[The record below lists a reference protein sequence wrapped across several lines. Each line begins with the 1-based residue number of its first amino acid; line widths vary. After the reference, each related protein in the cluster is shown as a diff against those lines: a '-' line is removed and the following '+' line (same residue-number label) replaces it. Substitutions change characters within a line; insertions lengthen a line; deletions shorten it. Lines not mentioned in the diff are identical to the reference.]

1 MKTHQR
7 FSLQKFL
14 TFSSRGED
22 PTNEL
27 ADGQRER
34 ERERERERVNMAGF
48 FAVLITILSSTSIN
62 IGKALQKKGTKS
74 LPKLTFKKDI
84 LKTYFENDTWKLG
97 LGLDVIGGIFMLLAL
112 AIAPVS
118 VVQPVAAGGVAI
130 LAGFSHVFLDEK
142 LKEKEWI
149 GVWCAV
155 LGTIGIGWTTGG
167 NIVVKKDGGGEA
179 IIVSTW
185 RYVLGVFVVLGSTY
199 VCMPSSD
206 KSSGGGGMAPTGSG
220 KVGSAIGASND
231 ASTSSKGRQ
240 SVDVTPGTTP
250 QKGSGH
256 GNKNDHFLKSPP
268 TKESMNASMMMT
280 PPTKKDKSDK
290 KDRGENTSTSSS
302 EFKQQRFKDILA
314 GARAG
319 ALFSLSASSVKLGF
333 QLSRR
338 LAFIWALIGLASS
351 VSLTALGLFSQTKG
365 LKEGNA
371 VVVVCSGNVAQ
382 MVTAIPFGVLCL
394 GESLPGVG
402 FLFGSNH
409 TGGFFRNIFKFLLW
423 AFSWWLILF
432 GVVIVSGLSTHDV
445 IATIAATGDIR
456 KSVVLPT
463 TMGEAK
469 AILLSKKEKNK
480 APSRKE

>member
-1 MKTHQR
+1 
-7 FSLQKFL
+7 
-14 TFSSRGED
+14 
-22 PTNEL
+22 
-27 ADGQRER
+27 
-34 ERERERERVNMAGF
+34 MAGF
-48 FAVLITILSSTSIN
+48 FAVLVTILSSTSIN

-97 LGLDVIGGIFMLLAL
+97 LVLDVLGGVLMILAL

-142 LKEKEWI
+142 LKEKEWV

-155 LGTIGIGWTTGG
+155 VGTVGIGWTTGVNTAATAVSEKNG
-167 NIVVKKDGGGEA
+167 NVEIN
-179 IIVSTW
+179 VSTW

-199 VCMPSSD
+199 LCMPSTA
-206 KSSGGGGMAPTGSG
+206 SGTGSG
-220 KVGSAIGASND
+220 GMLAPAGTGKVGGSNAASSSSS
-231 ASTSSKGRQ
+231 STMP
-240 SVDVTPGTTP
+240 DVTPGTTP

-268 TKESMNASMMMT
+268 TKESMNASMMTT
-280 PPTKKDKSDK
+280 PPKKDKNDKKDKS
-290 KDRGENTSTSSS
+290 ENASSVS
-302 EFKQQRFKDILA
+302 AEFKQQRFRDMLA

-338 LAFIWALIGLASS
+338 LAFIWALIGLAAS

-382 MVTAIPFGVLCL
+382 MVTAIPFGILCL
-394 GESLPGVG
+394 GESLPGIG
-402 FLFGSNH
+402 FLFGAR
-409 TGGFFRNIFKFLLW
+409 GLGVGFFHNVFTFLIW

-445 IATIAATGDIR
+445 VATIAATGDIR

-469 AILLSKKEKNK
+469 AMLLSKKEKNK
-480 APSRKE
+480 DASRKE

>member
-1 MKTHQR
+1 MT
-7 FSLQKFL
+7 L
-14 TFSSRGED
+14 
-22 PTNEL
+22 
-27 ADGQRER
+27 
-34 ERERERERVNMAGF
+34 
-48 FAVLITILSSTSIN
+48 FASTSIN

-74 LPKLTFKKDI
+74 LPKLTFKKDV
-84 LKTYFENDTWKLG
+84 LKTYFSNETWKLG
-97 LGLDVIGGIFMLLAL
+97 LGLDIIGGLMMIVAL

-118 VVQPVAAGGVAI
+118 VVQPVSAGGVAI

-142 LKEKEWI
+142 LREKEWI

-167 NIVVKKDGGGEA
+167 NVAIKKDGKVEES
-179 IIVSTW
+179 IVSTW

-199 VCMPSSD
+199 LCAPSSAAG
-206 KSSGGGGMAPTGSG
+206 SNVGSGGVLAPAGSG
-220 KVGSAIGASND
+220 KAGGSNAASN
-231 ASTSSKGRQ
+231 ATPSSTTAMTTTKS
-240 SVDVTPGTTP
+240 DVTPGTTP

-280 PPTKKDKSDK
+280 TPPKKDKSDK
-290 KDRGENTSTSSS
+290 KDKSENANSV
-302 EFKQQRFKDILA
+302 EFKQQRIRDILA

-338 LAFIWALIGLASS
+338 LAFIWALIGLAAS

-394 GESLPGVG
+394 GESLPGIG
-402 FLFGSNH
+402 FLFGSN
-409 TGGFFRNIFKFLLW
+409 GGSEFGFFHNAFKFLVW

-445 IATIAATGDIR
+445 VATIAATGDVR

-469 AILLSKKEKNK
+469 LMLLSKKEKNK
-480 APSRKE
+480 EASRKE

>member
-1 MKTHQR
+1 MVT
-7 FSLQKFL
+7 L
-14 TFSSRGED
+14 
-22 PTNEL
+22 
-27 ADGQRER
+27 
-34 ERERERERVNMAGF
+34 
-48 FAVLITILSSTSIN
+48 FASTSIN

-74 LPKLTFKKDI
+74 LPKLTFKKDV
-84 LKTYFENDTWKLG
+84 LKTYFSNETWKLG
-97 LGLDVIGGIFMLLAL
+97 LGLDVIGGLMMIVAL

-118 VVQPVAAGGVAI
+118 VVQPVSAGGVAI

-142 LKEKEWI
+142 LREKEWI

-167 NIVVKKDGGGEA
+167 NVAIKKDGKGEES
-179 IIVSTW
+179 IVSTW

-199 VCMPSSD
+199 LCAPSSAAG
-206 KSSGGGGMAPTGSG
+206 SNVGSGGVLAPAGSG
-220 KVGSAIGASND
+220 KAGGSNAASN
-231 ASTSSKGRQ
+231 ATPSTTTAMTTTKS
-240 SVDVTPGTTP
+240 DVTPGTTP

-280 PPTKKDKSDK
+280 TPPKKDKSDK
-290 KDRGENTSTSSS
+290 KDKSENANSV
-302 EFKQQRFKDILA
+302 EFKQQRIRDILA

-338 LAFIWALIGLASS
+338 LAFIWALIGLAAS

-394 GESLPGVG
+394 GESLPGIG
-402 FLFGSNH
+402 FLFGSN
-409 TGGFFRNIFKFLLW
+409 GGSEFGFFHNAFKFLVW

-445 IATIAATGDIR
+445 VATIAATGDVR

-469 AILLSKKEKNK
+469 LMLLSKKEKNK
-480 APSRKE
+480 EASRKE

>member
-1 MKTHQR
+1 MMI
-7 FSLQKFL
+7 
-14 TFSSRGED
+14 
-22 PTNEL
+22 
-27 ADGQRER
+27 
-34 ERERERERVNMAGF
+34 V
-48 FAVLITILSSTSIN
+48 
-62 IGKALQKKGTKS
+62 
-74 LPKLTFKKDI
+74 
-84 LKTYFENDTWKLG
+84 
-97 LGLDVIGGIFMLLAL
+97 AL

-118 VVQPVAAGGVAI
+118 VVQPVSAGGVAI

-142 LKEKEWI
+142 LREKEWI

-167 NIVVKKDGGGEA
+167 NVVMKKDGKGEE

-199 VCMPSSD
+199 LCAPSSAAG
-206 KSSGGGGMAPTGSG
+206 SNVGSGGVLAPAGSG
-220 KVGSAIGASND
+220 KAGGSNAASK
-231 ASTSSKGRQ
+231 ATPSTTTTMTTTKS
-240 SVDVTPGTTP
+240 DVTPGTTP

-280 PPTKKDKSDK
+280 TPPKKDKSDK
-290 KDRGENTSTSSS
+290 KDKSENANSV
-302 EFKQQRFKDILA
+302 EFKQQRIRDILA

-338 LAFIWALIGLASS
+338 LAFIWALIGLAAS

-394 GESLPGVG
+394 GESLPGIG
-402 FLFGSNH
+402 FLFGSN
-409 TGGFFRNIFKFLLW
+409 GGSEFGFFHNAFKFLVW

-445 IATIAATGDIR
+445 VATIAATGDVR

-469 AILLSKKEKNK
+469 LMLLSKKEKNK
-480 APSRKE
+480 EASRKE

>member
-1 MKTHQR
+1 MT
-7 FSLQKFL
+7 L
-14 TFSSRGED
+14 
-22 PTNEL
+22 
-27 ADGQRER
+27 
-34 ERERERERVNMAGF
+34 
-48 FAVLITILSSTSIN
+48 FASTSIN

-74 LPKLTFKKDI
+74 LPKLTFKKDV
-84 LKTYFENDTWKLG
+84 LKTYFSNETWKLG
-97 LGLDVIGGIFMLLAL
+97 LGLDVIGGLMMIVAL

-118 VVQPVAAGGVAI
+118 VVQPVSAGGVAI

-142 LKEKEWI
+142 LREKEWI

-167 NIVVKKDGGGEA
+167 NVAIKKDGKVEES
-179 IIVSTW
+179 IVSTW

-199 VCMPSSD
+199 LCAPSSAAG
-206 KSSGGGGMAPTGSG
+206 SNVGSGGVLAPAGSG
-220 KVGSAIGASND
+220 KAGGSNAASN
-231 ASTSSKGRQ
+231 ATPSSTTAMTTTKS
-240 SVDVTPGTTP
+240 DVTPGTTP

-280 PPTKKDKSDK
+280 TPPKKDKSDK
-290 KDRGENTSTSSS
+290 KDKSENANSV
-302 EFKQQRFKDILA
+302 EFKQQRIRDILA

-338 LAFIWALIGLASS
+338 LAFIWALIGLAAS

-394 GESLPGVG
+394 GESLPGIG
-402 FLFGSNH
+402 FLFGSN
-409 TGGFFRNIFKFLLW
+409 GGSEFGFFHNAFKFLVW

-445 IATIAATGDIR
+445 VATIAATGDVR

-469 AILLSKKEKNK
+469 LMLLSKKEKNK
-480 APSRKE
+480 EASRKE

>member
-1 MKTHQR
+1 LVT
-7 FSLQKFL
+7 L
-14 TFSSRGED
+14 
-22 PTNEL
+22 
-27 ADGQRER
+27 
-34 ERERERERVNMAGF
+34 
-48 FAVLITILSSTSIN
+48 FASTSIN

-74 LPKLTFKKDI
+74 LPKLTFKKDV
-84 LKTYFENDTWKLG
+84 LKTYFSNETWKLG
-97 LGLDVIGGIFMLLAL
+97 LGLDVIGGLMMIVAL

-118 VVQPVAAGGVAI
+118 VVQPVSAGGVAI

-142 LKEKEWI
+142 LREKEWI

-167 NIVVKKDGGGEA
+167 NVAIKKDGKGEES
-179 IIVSTW
+179 IVSTW

-199 VCMPSSD
+199 LCAPSSAAG
-206 KSSGGGGMAPTGSG
+206 SNVGSGGVLAPAGSG
-220 KVGSAIGASND
+220 KAGGSNAASN
-231 ASTSSKGRQ
+231 ATPSSTTAMTTTKS
-240 SVDVTPGTTP
+240 DVTPGTTP

-280 PPTKKDKSDK
+280 TPPKKDKSDK
-290 KDRGENTSTSSS
+290 KDKSENANSV
-302 EFKQQRFKDILA
+302 EFKQQRIRDILA

-338 LAFIWALIGLASS
+338 LAFIWALIGLAAS

-394 GESLPGVG
+394 GESLPGIG
-402 FLFGSNH
+402 FLFGSN
-409 TGGFFRNIFKFLLW
+409 GGSEFGFFHNAFKFLVW

-445 IATIAATGDIR
+445 VATIAATGDVR

-469 AILLSKKEKNK
+469 LMLLSKKEKNK
-480 APSRKE
+480 EASRKE

>member
-1 MKTHQR
+1 MVT
-7 FSLQKFL
+7 L
-14 TFSSRGED
+14 
-22 PTNEL
+22 
-27 ADGQRER
+27 
-34 ERERERERVNMAGF
+34 
-48 FAVLITILSSTSIN
+48 FASTSIN

-74 LPKLTFKKDI
+74 LPKLTFKKDV
-84 LKTYFENDTWKLG
+84 LKTYFSNETWKLG
-97 LGLDVIGGIFMLLAL
+97 LGLDVIGGLMMIVAL

-118 VVQPVAAGGVAI
+118 VVQPVSAGGVAI

-142 LKEKEWI
+142 LREKEWI

-167 NIVVKKDGGGEA
+167 NVAIKKDGKGEES
-179 IIVSTW
+179 IVSTW

-199 VCMPSSD
+199 LCAPSSAAG
-206 KSSGGGGMAPTGSG
+206 SNVGSGGVLAPAGSG
-220 KVGSAIGASND
+220 KAGGSNAASN
-231 ASTSSKGRQ
+231 ATPSSTTAMTTTKS
-240 SVDVTPGTTP
+240 DVTPGTTP

-280 PPTKKDKSDK
+280 TPPKKDKSDK
-290 KDRGENTSTSSS
+290 KDKSENANSV
-302 EFKQQRFKDILA
+302 EFKQQRIKDILA

-338 LAFIWALIGLASS
+338 LAFIWALIGLAAS

-394 GESLPGVG
+394 GESLPGIG
-402 FLFGSNH
+402 FLFGSN
-409 TGGFFRNIFKFLLW
+409 GGSEFGFFHNAFKFLVW

-445 IATIAATGDIR
+445 VATIAATGDVR

-469 AILLSKKEKNK
+469 LMLLSKKEKNK
-480 APSRKE
+480 EASRKE

>member
-1 MKTHQR
+1 MVT
-7 FSLQKFL
+7 L
-14 TFSSRGED
+14 
-22 PTNEL
+22 
-27 ADGQRER
+27 
-34 ERERERERVNMAGF
+34 
-48 FAVLITILSSTSIN
+48 FASTSIN

-74 LPKLTFKKDI
+74 LPKLTFKKDV
-84 LKTYFENDTWKLG
+84 LKTYFSNETWKLG
-97 LGLDVIGGIFMLLAL
+97 LGLDVIGGLMMIVAL

-118 VVQPVAAGGVAI
+118 VVQPVSAGGVAI

-142 LKEKEWI
+142 LREKEWI

-167 NIVVKKDGGGEA
+167 NVAMKKHGKGEES
-179 IIVSTW
+179 IVSTW

-199 VCMPSSD
+199 LCAPSSAAG
-206 KSSGGGGMAPTGSG
+206 SNVGSGGVLAPAGSG
-220 KVGSAIGASND
+220 KAGGSNAASN
-231 ASTSSKGRQ
+231 ATPSTTTAMTTTKS
-240 SVDVTPGTTP
+240 DVTPGTTP

-280 PPTKKDKSDK
+280 TPPKKDKSDK
-290 KDRGENTSTSSS
+290 KDKSENANSV
-302 EFKQQRFKDILA
+302 EFKQQRIRDILA

-338 LAFIWALIGLASS
+338 LAFIWALIGLAAS

-394 GESLPGVG
+394 GESLPGIG
-402 FLFGSNH
+402 FLFGSN
-409 TGGFFRNIFKFLLW
+409 GGSEFGFFHNAFKFLVW

-445 IATIAATGDIR
+445 VATIAATGDVR

-469 AILLSKKEKNK
+469 LMLLSKKEKNK
-480 APSRKE
+480 EASRKE

>member
-1 MKTHQR
+1 
-7 FSLQKFL
+7 
-14 TFSSRGED
+14 
-22 PTNEL
+22 
-27 ADGQRER
+27 
-34 ERERERERVNMAGF
+34 MAGF

-97 LGLDVIGGIFMLLAL
+97 LVLDVLGGVLMILAL

-142 LKEKEWI
+142 LKEKEWV

-155 LGTIGIGWTTGG
+155 VGTVGIGWTTGVNTAAAAISEQNG
-167 NIVVKKDGGGEA
+167 KGE
-179 IIVSTW
+179 INVSTW

-199 VCMPSSD
+199 LCMPSTA
-206 KSSGGGGMAPTGSG
+206 SGTGSG
-220 KVGSAIGASND
+220 GMLVTAGTGKVGGSNAASSSSSSTMPD
-231 ASTSSKGRQ
+231 A
-240 SVDVTPGTTP
+240 TPGTTP

-268 TKESMNASMMMT
+268 TKESMNASMMTT
-280 PPTKKDKSDK
+280 PPKKDKNDKKDKS
-290 KDRGENTSTSSS
+290 ENASSVS
-302 EFKQQRFKDILA
+302 AEFKQQRFRDMLA

-338 LAFIWALIGLASS
+338 LAFIWALIGLAAS

-382 MVTAIPFGVLCL
+382 MVTAIPFGILCL
-394 GESLPGVG
+394 GESLPGIG
-402 FLFGSNH
+402 FLFGAR
-409 TGGFFRNIFKFLLW
+409 GLGVGFFHNVFTFLVW

-445 IATIAATGDIR
+445 VATIAATGDVR

-469 AILLSKKEKNK
+469 AMLLSKKEKNK
-480 APSRKE
+480 DASRKE

>member
-1 MKTHQR
+1 MVTI
-7 FSLQKFL
+7 
-14 TFSSRGED
+14 
-22 PTNEL
+22 
-27 ADGQRER
+27 
-34 ERERERERVNMAGF
+34 
-48 FAVLITILSSTSIN
+48 FASTSIN

-74 LPKLTFKKDI
+74 LPKLTFKKDV
-84 LKTYFENDTWKLG
+84 LKTYFSNETWKLG
-97 LGLDVIGGIFMLLAL
+97 LGLDVIGGLMMIVAL

-118 VVQPVAAGGVAI
+118 VVQPVSAGGVAI

-142 LKEKEWI
+142 LREKEWI

-167 NIVVKKDGGGEA
+167 NVAIKKDGKGEES
-179 IIVSTW
+179 IVSTW

-199 VCMPSSD
+199 LCAPSSAAG
-206 KSSGGGGMAPTGSG
+206 SNVGSGGVLAPAGSG
-220 KVGSAIGASND
+220 KAGGSNAASN
-231 ASTSSKGRQ
+231 ATPSSTTAMTTTKS
-240 SVDVTPGTTP
+240 DVTPGTTP

-280 PPTKKDKSDK
+280 TPPKKDKSDK
-290 KDRGENTSTSSS
+290 KDKSENANSV
-302 EFKQQRFKDILA
+302 EFKQQRIRDILA

-338 LAFIWALIGLASS
+338 LAFIWALIGLAAS

-394 GESLPGVG
+394 GESLPGIG
-402 FLFGSNH
+402 FLFGSN
-409 TGGFFRNIFKFLLW
+409 GGSEFGFFHNAFKFLVW

-445 IATIAATGDIR
+445 VATIAATGDVR

-469 AILLSKKEKNK
+469 LMLLSKKEKNK
-480 APSRKE
+480 EASRKE

>member
-1 MKTHQR
+1 MMI
-7 FSLQKFL
+7 
-14 TFSSRGED
+14 
-22 PTNEL
+22 
-27 ADGQRER
+27 
-34 ERERERERVNMAGF
+34 V
-48 FAVLITILSSTSIN
+48 
-62 IGKALQKKGTKS
+62 
-74 LPKLTFKKDI
+74 
-84 LKTYFENDTWKLG
+84 
-97 LGLDVIGGIFMLLAL
+97 AL

-118 VVQPVAAGGVAI
+118 VVQPVSAGGVAI

-142 LKEKEWI
+142 LREKEWI

-167 NIVVKKDGGGEA
+167 NVAMKKDGKGEES
-179 IIVSTW
+179 IVSTW

-199 VCMPSSD
+199 LCAPSSAAG
-206 KSSGGGGMAPTGSG
+206 SNVGSGGVLAPAGSG
-220 KVGSAIGASND
+220 KAGGSNAASK
-231 ASTSSKGRQ
+231 ATPSTTTTMTTTKS
-240 SVDVTPGTTP
+240 DVTPGTTP

-280 PPTKKDKSDK
+280 TPPKKDKSDK
-290 KDRGENTSTSSS
+290 KDKSENANSV
-302 EFKQQRFKDILA
+302 EFKQQRIRDILA

-338 LAFIWALIGLASS
+338 LAFIWALIGLAAS

-394 GESLPGVG
+394 GESLPGIG
-402 FLFGSNH
+402 FLFGSN
-409 TGGFFRNIFKFLLW
+409 GGSEFGFFHNAFKFLVW

-445 IATIAATGDIR
+445 VATIAATGDVR

-469 AILLSKKEKNK
+469 LLLLSKKEKNK
-480 APSRKE
+480 EASRKE

>member
-1 MKTHQR
+1 MT
-7 FSLQKFL
+7 L
-14 TFSSRGED
+14 
-22 PTNEL
+22 
-27 ADGQRER
+27 
-34 ERERERERVNMAGF
+34 
-48 FAVLITILSSTSIN
+48 FASTSIN

-74 LPKLTFKKDI
+74 LPKLTFKKDV
-84 LKTYFENDTWKLG
+84 LKTYFSNETWKFG
-97 LGLDVIGGIFMLLAL
+97 LGLDVIGGLMMIVAL

-118 VVQPVAAGGVAI
+118 VVQPVSAGGVAI

-142 LKEKEWI
+142 LREKEWI

-167 NIVVKKDGGGEA
+167 NVAIKKDGKGEES
-179 IIVSTW
+179 IVSTW

-199 VCMPSSD
+199 LCAPSSAAG
-206 KSSGGGGMAPTGSG
+206 SNVGSGGVLAPAGSG
-220 KVGSAIGASND
+220 KAGGSNAASN
-231 ASTSSKGRQ
+231 ATPSSTTAMTTTKS
-240 SVDVTPGTTP
+240 DVTPGTTP

-280 PPTKKDKSDK
+280 TPPKKDKSDK
-290 KDRGENTSTSSS
+290 KDKSENANSV
-302 EFKQQRFKDILA
+302 EFKQQRIRDILA

-338 LAFIWALIGLASS
+338 LAFIWALIGLAAS

-394 GESLPGVG
+394 GESLPGIG
-402 FLFGSNH
+402 FLFGSN
-409 TGGFFRNIFKFLLW
+409 GGSEFGFFHNAFKFLVW

-445 IATIAATGDIR
+445 VATIAATGDVR

-469 AILLSKKEKNK
+469 LMLLSKKEKNK
-480 APSRKE
+480 EASRKE

>member
-1 MKTHQR
+1 MVT
-7 FSLQKFL
+7 L
-14 TFSSRGED
+14 
-22 PTNEL
+22 
-27 ADGQRER
+27 
-34 ERERERERVNMAGF
+34 
-48 FAVLITILSSTSIN
+48 FASTSIN

-74 LPKLTFKKDI
+74 LPKLTFKKDV
-84 LKTYFENDTWKLG
+84 LKTYFSNETWKLG
-97 LGLDVIGGIFMLLAL
+97 LGLDVIGGLMMIVAL

-118 VVQPVAAGGVAI
+118 VVQPVSAGGVAI

-142 LKEKEWI
+142 LREKEWI

-167 NIVVKKDGGGEA
+167 NVAIKKDGKGEES
-179 IIVSTW
+179 IVSTW

-199 VCMPSSD
+199 LCAPSSAAG
-206 KSSGGGGMAPTGSG
+206 SNVGSGGVLAPAGSG
-220 KVGSAIGASND
+220 KAGGSNAASN
-231 ASTSSKGRQ
+231 ATPSSTTAMTTTKS
-240 SVDVTPGTTP
+240 DVTPGTTP

-280 PPTKKDKSDK
+280 TPPKKDKSDK
-290 KDRGENTSTSSS
+290 KDKSENATSV
-302 EFKQQRFKDILA
+302 EFKQQRIRDILA

-338 LAFIWALIGLASS
+338 LAFIWALIGLAAS

-394 GESLPGVG
+394 GESLPGIG
-402 FLFGSNH
+402 FLFGSN
-409 TGGFFRNIFKFLLW
+409 GGSEFGFFHNAFKFLVW

-445 IATIAATGDIR
+445 VATIAATGDVR

-469 AILLSKKEKNK
+469 LMLLSKKEKNK
-480 APSRKE
+480 EASRKE

>member
-1 MKTHQR
+1 M
-7 FSLQKFL
+7 
-14 TFSSRGED
+14 
-22 PTNEL
+22 
-27 ADGQRER
+27 
-34 ERERERERVNMAGF
+34 M
-48 FAVLITILSSTSIN
+48 II
-62 IGKALQKKGTKS
+62 
-74 LPKLTFKKDI
+74 
-84 LKTYFENDTWKLG
+84 
-97 LGLDVIGGIFMLLAL
+97 AL

-118 VVQPVAAGGVAI
+118 VVQPVASGGVAI

-142 LKEKEWI
+142 LREKEWI

-167 NIVVKKDGGGEA
+167 NVVIKKDGKGDE
-179 IIVSTW
+179 ILVSTW

-199 VCMPSSD
+199 LCAPSSAG
-206 KSSGGGGMAPTGSG
+206 SNVGSGGLLAPAGSG
-220 KVGSAIGASND
+220 KVGGSNAASN
-231 ASTSSKGRQ
+231 ATSSSSSTATTTTMTTK
-240 SVDVTPGTTP
+240 SDVTPGTTP

-280 PPTKKDKSDK
+280 PPPKKDKSDK
-290 KDRGENTSTSSS
+290 KDKSENAHSV
-302 EFKQQRFKDILA
+302 EFKQQRIRDILA

-338 LAFIWALIGLASS
+338 LAFIWALIGLAAS

-394 GESLPGVG
+394 GESLPGIG
-402 FLFGSNH
+402 FLFGANGGSEF
-409 TGGFFRNIFKFLLW
+409 GFFHNAFKFLVW
-423 AFSWWLILF
+423 AFSWWVILF

-445 IATIAATGDIR
+445 VATIAATGDVR

-469 AILLSKKEKNK
+469 LMLLSKKEKNK
-480 APSRKE
+480 EASRKE

>member
-1 MKTHQR
+1 MVT
-7 FSLQKFL
+7 L
-14 TFSSRGED
+14 
-22 PTNEL
+22 
-27 ADGQRER
+27 
-34 ERERERERVNMAGF
+34 
-48 FAVLITILSSTSIN
+48 FASTSIN

-74 LPKLTFKKDI
+74 LPKLTVKKDV
-84 LKTYFENDTWKLG
+84 LKTYFSNETWKLG
-97 LGLDVIGGIFMLLAL
+97 LGLDIVGGLMMIVAL

-118 VVQPVAAGGVAI
+118 VVQPVSAGGVAI
-130 LAGFSHVFLDEK
+130 LAGFSHMFLDEK
-142 LKEKEWI
+142 LKEKEWS

-167 NIVVKKDGGGEA
+167 NVAIKKDGKGEES
-179 IIVSTW
+179 IVSTW

-199 VCMPSSD
+199 LCAPSSAAG
-206 KSSGGGGMAPTGSG
+206 SNVGSGGVLAPAGSG
-220 KVGSAIGASND
+220 KAGGSNAASN
-231 ASTSSKGRQ
+231 ATPSSTTAMTTTKS
-240 SVDVTPGTTP
+240 DVTPGTTP

-280 PPTKKDKSDK
+280 TPPKKDKSDK
-290 KDRGENTSTSSS
+290 KDKSENANSV
-302 EFKQQRFKDILA
+302 EFKQQRIRDILA

-338 LAFIWALIGLASS
+338 LAFIWALIGLAAS

-394 GESLPGVG
+394 GESLPGIG
-402 FLFGSNH
+402 FLFGSN
-409 TGGFFRNIFKFLLW
+409 GGSEFGFFHNAFKFLVW

-445 IATIAATGDIR
+445 VATIAATGDVR

-469 AILLSKKEKNK
+469 LMLLSKKEKNK
-480 APSRKE
+480 EASRKE

>member
-1 MKTHQR
+1 MT
-7 FSLQKFL
+7 
-14 TFSSRGED
+14 
-22 PTNEL
+22 
-27 ADGQRER
+27 
-34 ERERERERVNMAGF
+34 F
-48 FAVLITILSSTSIN
+48 FASTSIN

-74 LPKLTFKKDI
+74 LPKLTFKKDV
-84 LKTYFENDTWKLG
+84 LKTYFSNETWKLG
-97 LGLDVIGGIFMLLAL
+97 LGLDVIGGLMMIVAL

-118 VVQPVAAGGVAI
+118 VVQPVSAGGVAI

-142 LKEKEWI
+142 LREKEWI

-167 NIVVKKDGGGEA
+167 NVAIKKDGKGEE

-199 VCMPSSD
+199 LCAPSSAAG
-206 KSSGGGGMAPTGSG
+206 SNVGSGGVLAPAGSG
-220 KVGSAIGASND
+220 KAGGSNAASN
-231 ASTSSKGRQ
+231 ATPSSTTAMTTTKS
-240 SVDVTPGTTP
+240 DVTPGTTP

-280 PPTKKDKSDK
+280 TPPKKDKSDK
-290 KDRGENTSTSSS
+290 KDKSENANSV
-302 EFKQQRFKDILA
+302 EFKQQRIRDILA

-338 LAFIWALIGLASS
+338 LAFIWALIGLAAS

-394 GESLPGVG
+394 GESLPGIG
-402 FLFGSNH
+402 FLFGSN
-409 TGGFFRNIFKFLLW
+409 GGSEFGFFHNAFKFLVW

-445 IATIAATGDIR
+445 VATIAATGDVR

-469 AILLSKKEKNK
+469 LMLLSKKEKNK
-480 APSRKE
+480 EASRKE

>member
-1 MKTHQR
+1 M
-7 FSLQKFL
+7 
-14 TFSSRGED
+14 
-22 PTNEL
+22 
-27 ADGQRER
+27 
-34 ERERERERVNMAGF
+34 
-48 FAVLITILSSTSIN
+48 
-62 IGKALQKKGTKS
+62 
-74 LPKLTFKKDI
+74 
-84 LKTYFENDTWKLG
+84 
-97 LGLDVIGGIFMLLAL
+97 
-112 AIAPVS
+112 
-118 VVQPVAAGGVAI
+118 
-130 LAGFSHVFLDEK
+130 
-142 LKEKEWI
+142 
-149 GVWCAV
+149 
-155 LGTIGIGWTTGG
+155 
-167 NIVVKKDGGGEA
+167 
-179 IIVSTW
+179 
-185 RYVLGVFVVLGSTY
+185 
-199 VCMPSSD
+199 
-206 KSSGGGGMAPTGSG
+206 
-220 KVGSAIGASND
+220 
-231 ASTSSKGRQ
+231 
-240 SVDVTPGTTP
+240 
-250 QKGSGH
+250 
-256 GNKNDHFLKSPP
+256 
-268 TKESMNASMMMT
+268 
-280 PPTKKDKSDK
+280 
-290 KDRGENTSTSSS
+290 
-302 EFKQQRFKDILA
+302 
-314 GARAG
+314 
-319 ALFSLSASSVKLGF
+319 KLGF

-409 TGGFFRNIFKFLLW
+409 TGGFFHNIFKFLLW

>member
-1 MKTHQR
+1 
-7 FSLQKFL
+7 
-14 TFSSRGED
+14 
-22 PTNEL
+22 
-27 ADGQRER
+27 
-34 ERERERERVNMAGF
+34 MAGF

-97 LGLDVIGGIFMLLAL
+97 LVLDVLGGVLMILAL

-142 LKEKEWI
+142 LKEKEWV

-155 LGTIGIGWTTGG
+155 VGTVGIGWTTGVNTAAAAISEQNG
-167 NIVVKKDGGGEA
+167 KGE
-179 IIVSTW
+179 INVSTW

-199 VCMPSSD
+199 LCMPSTA
-206 KSSGGGGMAPTGSG
+206 SGTGSG
-220 KVGSAIGASND
+220 GMLATAGTGKVGGSN
-231 ASTSSKGRQ
+231 ATSS
-240 SVDVTPGTTP
+240 SSSSTMPDATPGTTP

-268 TKESMNASMMMT
+268 TKESMNASMMTT
-280 PPTKKDKSDK
+280 PPKKDKNDKKDKS
-290 KDRGENTSTSSS
+290 ENASSVS
-302 EFKQQRFKDILA
+302 AEFKQQRFRDMLA

-338 LAFIWALIGLASS
+338 LAFIWALIGLAAS

-382 MVTAIPFGVLCL
+382 MVTAIPFGILCL
-394 GESLPGVG
+394 GESLPGIG
-402 FLFGSNH
+402 FLFGAR
-409 TGGFFRNIFKFLLW
+409 GLGVGFFHNVFTFLIW

-445 IATIAATGDIR
+445 VATIAATGDIR

-469 AILLSKKEKNK
+469 AMLLSKKEKNK
-480 APSRKE
+480 DASRKE

>member
-1 MKTHQR
+1 MVT
-7 FSLQKFL
+7 L
-14 TFSSRGED
+14 
-22 PTNEL
+22 
-27 ADGQRER
+27 
-34 ERERERERVNMAGF
+34 
-48 FAVLITILSSTSIN
+48 FASTSIN

-74 LPKLTFKKDI
+74 LPKLTFKKDV
-84 LKTYFENDTWKLG
+84 LKTYFSNETWKFG
-97 LGLDVIGGIFMLLAL
+97 LGLDVIGGLMMIVAL

-118 VVQPVAAGGVAI
+118 VVQPVSAGGVAI

-142 LKEKEWI
+142 LREKEWI

-167 NIVVKKDGGGEA
+167 NVAIKKDGKGEES
-179 IIVSTW
+179 IVSTW

-199 VCMPSSD
+199 LCAPSSAAG
-206 KSSGGGGMAPTGSG
+206 SNVGSGGVLAPAGSG
-220 KVGSAIGASND
+220 KAGGSNAASN
-231 ASTSSKGRQ
+231 ATPSSTTAMTTTKS
-240 SVDVTPGTTP
+240 DVTPGTTP

-280 PPTKKDKSDK
+280 TPPKKDKSDK
-290 KDRGENTSTSSS
+290 KDKSENANSV
-302 EFKQQRFKDILA
+302 EFKQQRIRDILA

-338 LAFIWALIGLASS
+338 LAFIWALIGLAAS

-394 GESLPGVG
+394 GESLPGIG
-402 FLFGSNH
+402 FLFGSN
-409 TGGFFRNIFKFLLW
+409 GGSEFGFFHNAFKFLVW

-445 IATIAATGDIR
+445 VATIAATGDVR

-469 AILLSKKEKNK
+469 LMLLSKKEKNK
-480 APSRKE
+480 EASRKE

>member
-1 MKTHQR
+1 MVT
-7 FSLQKFL
+7 L
-14 TFSSRGED
+14 
-22 PTNEL
+22 
-27 ADGQRER
+27 
-34 ERERERERVNMAGF
+34 
-48 FAVLITILSSTSIN
+48 FASTSIN

-74 LPKLTFKKDI
+74 LPKLTFKKDV
-84 LKTYFENDTWKLG
+84 LKTYFSNETWKFG
-97 LGLDVIGGIFMLLAL
+97 LGLDVIGGLMMIVAL

-118 VVQPVAAGGVAI
+118 VVQPVSAGGVAI

-142 LKEKEWI
+142 LREKEWI

-167 NIVVKKDGGGEA
+167 NVAIKKDGKGEES
-179 IIVSTW
+179 IVSTW

-199 VCMPSSD
+199 LCAPSSAAG
-206 KSSGGGGMAPTGSG
+206 SNVGSGGVLAPAGSG
-220 KVGSAIGASND
+220 KAGGSNAASN
-231 ASTSSKGRQ
+231 ATPSTTTAMTTTKS
-240 SVDVTPGTTP
+240 DVTPGTTP

-280 PPTKKDKSDK
+280 TPPKKDKSDK
-290 KDRGENTSTSSS
+290 KDKSENANSV
-302 EFKQQRFKDILA
+302 EFKQQRIRDILA

-338 LAFIWALIGLASS
+338 LAFIWALIGLAAS

-394 GESLPGVG
+394 GESLPGIG
-402 FLFGSNH
+402 FLFGSN
-409 TGGFFRNIFKFLLW
+409 GGSEFGFFHNAFKFLVW

-445 IATIAATGDIR
+445 VATIAATGDVR

-469 AILLSKKEKNK
+469 LMLLSKKEKNK
-480 APSRKE
+480 EASRKE

>member
-1 MKTHQR
+1 MVT
-7 FSLQKFL
+7 L
-14 TFSSRGED
+14 
-22 PTNEL
+22 
-27 ADGQRER
+27 
-34 ERERERERVNMAGF
+34 
-48 FAVLITILSSTSIN
+48 FASTSIN

-74 LPKLTFKKDI
+74 LPKLTFKKDV
-84 LKTYFENDTWKLG
+84 LKTYFSNETWKLG
-97 LGLDVIGGIFMLLAL
+97 LGLDVIGGLMMIVAL

-118 VVQPVAAGGVAI
+118 VVQPVSAGGVAI

-142 LKEKEWI
+142 LREKEWI

-167 NIVVKKDGGGEA
+167 NVAIKKDGKVEES
-179 IIVSTW
+179 IVSTW

-199 VCMPSSD
+199 LCAPSSAAG
-206 KSSGGGGMAPTGSG
+206 SNVGSGGVLAPAGSG
-220 KVGSAIGASND
+220 KAGGSNAASN
-231 ASTSSKGRQ
+231 ATPSSTTAMTTTKS
-240 SVDVTPGTTP
+240 DVTPGTTP

-280 PPTKKDKSDK
+280 TPPKKDKSDK
-290 KDRGENTSTSSS
+290 KDKSENANSV
-302 EFKQQRFKDILA
+302 EFKQQRIRDILA

-338 LAFIWALIGLASS
+338 LAFIWALIGLAAS

-394 GESLPGVG
+394 GESLPGIG
-402 FLFGSNH
+402 FLFGSN
-409 TGGFFRNIFKFLLW
+409 GGSEFGFFHNAFKFLVW

-445 IATIAATGDIR
+445 VATIAATGDVR

-469 AILLSKKEKNK
+469 LMLLSKKEKNK
-480 APSRKE
+480 EASRKE

>member
-1 MKTHQR
+1 
-7 FSLQKFL
+7 
-14 TFSSRGED
+14 
-22 PTNEL
+22 
-27 ADGQRER
+27 
-34 ERERERERVNMAGF
+34 MAGF
-48 FAVLITILSSTSIN
+48 FAVLVTILSSTSIN

-97 LGLDVIGGIFMLLAL
+97 LVLDVLGGVLMILAL

-142 LKEKEWI
+142 LKEKEWV

-155 LGTIGIGWTTGG
+155 VGTVGIGWTTGVNNAATAVSEKNG
-167 NIVVKKDGGGEA
+167 NVEIN
-179 IIVSTW
+179 VSTW

-199 VCMPSSD
+199 LCMPSTA
-206 KSSGGGGMAPTGSG
+206 SGTGSG
-220 KVGSAIGASND
+220 GMLAPAGTGKVGGSNAASSSSS
-231 ASTSSKGRQ
+231 STMP
-240 SVDVTPGTTP
+240 DVTPGTTP

-268 TKESMNASMMMT
+268 TKESMNASMMTT
-280 PPTKKDKSDK
+280 PPKKDKNDKKDKS
-290 KDRGENTSTSSS
+290 ENASSVS
-302 EFKQQRFKDILA
+302 AEFKQQRFRDMLA

-338 LAFIWALIGLASS
+338 LAFIWALIGLAAS

-382 MVTAIPFGVLCL
+382 MVTAIPFGILCL
-394 GESLPGVG
+394 GESLPGIG
-402 FLFGSNH
+402 FLFGAR
-409 TGGFFRNIFKFLLW
+409 GLGVGFFHNVFTFLVW

-445 IATIAATGDIR
+445 VATIAATGDIR

-469 AILLSKKEKNK
+469 AMLLSKKEKNK
-480 APSRKE
+480 DASRKE

>member
-1 MKTHQR
+1 
-7 FSLQKFL
+7 
-14 TFSSRGED
+14 
-22 PTNEL
+22 
-27 ADGQRER
+27 
-34 ERERERERVNMAGF
+34 MAGF

-84 LKTYFENDTWKLG
+84 LKTYFENDTWKIG
-97 LGLDVIGGIFMLLAL
+97 LVLDVLGGVLMILAL

-142 LKEKEWI
+142 LKEKEWV

-155 LGTIGIGWTTGG
+155 VGTVGIGWTTGVNTAAAAISEQNG
-167 NIVVKKDGGGEA
+167 KGE
-179 IIVSTW
+179 INVSTW

-199 VCMPSSD
+199 LCMPSTA
-206 KSSGGGGMAPTGSG
+206 SGTGSG
-220 KVGSAIGASND
+220 GMLATAGTGKVGGSNAASSSSSSTMPD
-231 ASTSSKGRQ
+231 A
-240 SVDVTPGTTP
+240 TPGTTP

-268 TKESMNASMMMT
+268 TKESMNASMMTT
-280 PPTKKDKSDK
+280 PPKKDKNDKKDKS
-290 KDRGENTSTSSS
+290 ENASSVS
-302 EFKQQRFKDILA
+302 AEFKQQRFRDMLA

-338 LAFIWALIGLASS
+338 LAFIWALIGLAAS

-382 MVTAIPFGVLCL
+382 MVTAIPFGILCL
-394 GESLPGVG
+394 GESLPGIG
-402 FLFGSNH
+402 FLFGAR
-409 TGGFFRNIFKFLLW
+409 GLGVGFFHNVFTFLVW

-445 IATIAATGDIR
+445 VATIAATGDVR

-469 AILLSKKEKNK
+469 AMLLSKKEKNK
-480 APSRKE
+480 DASRKE

>member
-1 MKTHQR
+1 
-7 FSLQKFL
+7 
-14 TFSSRGED
+14 
-22 PTNEL
+22 
-27 ADGQRER
+27 
-34 ERERERERVNMAGF
+34 MAGF
-48 FAVLITILSSTSIN
+48 FAVLVTILSSTSIN

-97 LGLDVIGGIFMLLAL
+97 LVLDVLGGVLMILAL

-142 LKEKEWI
+142 LKEKEWV

-155 LGTIGIGWTTGG
+155 VGTVGIGWTTGVNTAATAVSEKNG
-167 NIVVKKDGGGEA
+167 NVEIN
-179 IIVSTW
+179 VSTW

-199 VCMPSSD
+199 LCMPSTA
-206 KSSGGGGMAPTGSG
+206 SGTGSG
-220 KVGSAIGASND
+220 GMLAPAGTGKVGGSNAASSSSS
-231 ASTSSKGRQ
+231 STMP
-240 SVDVTPGTTP
+240 DVTPGTTP

-268 TKESMNASMMMT
+268 TKESMNASMLTT
-280 PPTKKDKSDK
+280 PPKKDKNDKKDKS
-290 KDRGENTSTSSS
+290 ENASSVS
-302 EFKQQRFKDILA
+302 AEFKQQRFRDMLA

-338 LAFIWALIGLASS
+338 LAFIWALIGLAAS

-382 MVTAIPFGVLCL
+382 MVTAIPFGILCL
-394 GESLPGVG
+394 GESLPGIG
-402 FLFGSNH
+402 FLFGAR
-409 TGGFFRNIFKFLLW
+409 GLGVGFFHNVFTFLIW

-445 IATIAATGDIR
+445 VATIAATGDIR

-469 AILLSKKEKNK
+469 AMLLSKKEKNK
-480 APSRKE
+480 DASRKE

>member
-1 MKTHQR
+1 
-7 FSLQKFL
+7 
-14 TFSSRGED
+14 
-22 PTNEL
+22 
-27 ADGQRER
+27 
-34 ERERERERVNMAGF
+34 MAGF

-97 LGLDVIGGIFMLLAL
+97 LVLDVLGGVLMILAL

-142 LKEKEWI
+142 LKEKEWV

-155 LGTIGIGWTTGG
+155 VGTVGIGWTTGVNTAATGVSEKNG
-167 NIVVKKDGGGEA
+167 NVEIN
-179 IIVSTW
+179 VSTW

-199 VCMPSSD
+199 LCMPSTA
-206 KSSGGGGMAPTGSG
+206 SGTGSG
-220 KVGSAIGASND
+220 GMLATAGTGKVGGSNAASSSSSSTMPD
-231 ASTSSKGRQ
+231 A
-240 SVDVTPGTTP
+240 TPGTTP

-268 TKESMNASMMMT
+268 TKESMNASMMTT
-280 PPTKKDKSDK
+280 PPKKDKNDKKDKS
-290 KDRGENTSTSSS
+290 ENASSVS
-302 EFKQQRFKDILA
+302 AEFKQQRFRDMLA

-338 LAFIWALIGLASS
+338 LAFIWALIGLAAS

-382 MVTAIPFGVLCL
+382 MVTAIPFGILCL
-394 GESLPGVG
+394 GESLPGIG
-402 FLFGSNH
+402 FLFGAR
-409 TGGFFRNIFKFLLW
+409 GLGVGFFHNVFTFLVW

-445 IATIAATGDIR
+445 VATIAATGDVR

-469 AILLSKKEKNK
+469 AMLLSKKEKNK
-480 APSRKE
+480 DASRKE

>member
-1 MKTHQR
+1 MT
-7 FSLQKFL
+7 L
-14 TFSSRGED
+14 
-22 PTNEL
+22 
-27 ADGQRER
+27 
-34 ERERERERVNMAGF
+34 
-48 FAVLITILSSTSIN
+48 FASTSIN

-74 LPKLTFKKDI
+74 LPKLTFKKDV
-84 LKTYFENDTWKLG
+84 LKTYFSNETWKLG
-97 LGLDVIGGIFMLLAL
+97 LGLDVIGGLMMIVAL

-118 VVQPVAAGGVAI
+118 VVQPVSAGGVAI

-142 LKEKEWI
+142 LREKEWI

-167 NIVVKKDGGGEA
+167 NVAIKKDGKGEES
-179 IIVSTW
+179 IVSTW

-199 VCMPSSD
+199 LCAPSSAAG
-206 KSSGGGGMAPTGSG
+206 SNVGSGGVLAPAGSG
-220 KVGSAIGASND
+220 KAGGSNAASN
-231 ASTSSKGRQ
+231 ATPSSTTAMTTTKS
-240 SVDVTPGTTP
+240 DVTPGTTP

-280 PPTKKDKSDK
+280 TPPKKDKSDK
-290 KDRGENTSTSSS
+290 KDKSENANSV
-302 EFKQQRFKDILA
+302 EFKQQRIRDILA

-338 LAFIWALIGLASS
+338 LAFIWALIGLAAS

-394 GESLPGVG
+394 GESLPGIG
-402 FLFGSNH
+402 FLFGANGGSEF
-409 TGGFFRNIFKFLLW
+409 GFFHNAFKFLVW

-445 IATIAATGDIR
+445 VATIAATGDVR

-469 AILLSKKEKNK
+469 LMLLSKKEKNK
-480 APSRKE
+480 EASRKE

>member
-1 MKTHQR
+1 VT
-7 FSLQKFL
+7 L
-14 TFSSRGED
+14 
-22 PTNEL
+22 
-27 ADGQRER
+27 
-34 ERERERERVNMAGF
+34 
-48 FAVLITILSSTSIN
+48 FASTSIN

-74 LPKLTFKKDI
+74 LPKLTFKKDV
-84 LKTYFENDTWKLG
+84 LKTYFSNETWKLG
-97 LGLDVIGGIFMLLAL
+97 LGLDVIGGLMMIVAL

-118 VVQPVAAGGVAI
+118 VVQPVSAGGVAI

-142 LKEKEWI
+142 LREKEWI

-167 NIVVKKDGGGEA
+167 NVAIKKDGKGEES
-179 IIVSTW
+179 IVSTW

-199 VCMPSSD
+199 LCAPSSAAG
-206 KSSGGGGMAPTGSG
+206 SNVGSGGVLAPAGSG
-220 KVGSAIGASND
+220 KAGGSNAASN
-231 ASTSSKGRQ
+231 ATPSSTTAMTTTKS
-240 SVDVTPGTTP
+240 DVTPGTTP

-280 PPTKKDKSDK
+280 TPPKKDKSDK
-290 KDRGENTSTSSS
+290 KDKSENANSV
-302 EFKQQRFKDILA
+302 EFKQQRIRDILA

-338 LAFIWALIGLASS
+338 LAFIWALIGLAAS

-394 GESLPGVG
+394 GESLPGIG
-402 FLFGSNH
+402 FLFGSN
-409 TGGFFRNIFKFLLW
+409 GGSEFGFFHNAFKFLVW

-445 IATIAATGDIR
+445 VATIAATGDVR

-469 AILLSKKEKNK
+469 LMLLSKKEKNK
-480 APSRKE
+480 EASRKE

>member
-1 MKTHQR
+1 
-7 FSLQKFL
+7 
-14 TFSSRGED
+14 
-22 PTNEL
+22 
-27 ADGQRER
+27 
-34 ERERERERVNMAGF
+34 MAGF

-97 LGLDVIGGIFMLLAL
+97 LVLDVLGGVLMILAL

-142 LKEKEWI
+142 LKEKEWV

-155 LGTIGIGWTTGG
+155 VGTVGIGWTTGV
-167 NIVVKKDGGGEA
+167 NTAAAA
-179 IIVSTW
+179 ISYQNGKEEINMSTW

-199 VCMPSSD
+199 LCMPSMA
-206 KSSGGGGMAPTGSG
+206 SGTGSG
-220 KVGSAIGASND
+220 GMLATAGTGKVGGSN
-231 ASTSSKGRQ
+231 ATSS
-240 SVDVTPGTTP
+240 SSSSTVPDATPGTTP

-268 TKESMNASMMMT
+268 TKESMNASMMTT
-280 PPTKKDKSDK
+280 PPKKDKNDKKDKS
-290 KDRGENTSTSSS
+290 ENASSVSS
-302 EFKQQRFKDILA
+302 EFKQQRFRDMLA

-338 LAFIWALIGLASS
+338 LAFIWALIGLAAS

-382 MVTAIPFGVLCL
+382 MVTAIPFGILCL
-394 GESLPGVG
+394 GESLPGIG
-402 FLFGSNH
+402 FLFGAR
-409 TGGFFRNIFKFLLW
+409 GLGVGFFHNVFTFLVW

-445 IATIAATGDIR
+445 VATIAATGDVR

-469 AILLSKKEKNK
+469 AMLLSKKEKNK
-480 APSRKE
+480 DASRKE

>member
-1 MKTHQR
+1 MMI
-7 FSLQKFL
+7 
-14 TFSSRGED
+14 
-22 PTNEL
+22 
-27 ADGQRER
+27 
-34 ERERERERVNMAGF
+34 V
-48 FAVLITILSSTSIN
+48 
-62 IGKALQKKGTKS
+62 
-74 LPKLTFKKDI
+74 
-84 LKTYFENDTWKLG
+84 
-97 LGLDVIGGIFMLLAL
+97 AL

-118 VVQPVAAGGVAI
+118 VVQPVSAGGVAI

-142 LKEKEWI
+142 LREKEWI

-167 NIVVKKDGGGEA
+167 NVAIKKDGKGEES
-179 IIVSTW
+179 IVSTW

-199 VCMPSSD
+199 LCAPSSAAG
-206 KSSGGGGMAPTGSG
+206 SNVGSGGVLAPAGSG
-220 KVGSAIGASND
+220 KAGGSNAASN
-231 ASTSSKGRQ
+231 ATPSSTTAMTTTKS
-240 SVDVTPGTTP
+240 DVTPGTTP

-280 PPTKKDKSDK
+280 TPPKKDKSDK
-290 KDRGENTSTSSS
+290 KDKSENANSV
-302 EFKQQRFKDILA
+302 EFKQQRIRDILA

-338 LAFIWALIGLASS
+338 LAFIWALIGLAAS

-394 GESLPGVG
+394 GESLPGIG
-402 FLFGSNH
+402 FLFGSN
-409 TGGFFRNIFKFLLW
+409 GGSNSSCGPSVGGSS
-423 AFSWWLILF
+423 FS
-432 GVVIVSGLSTHDV
+432 VSSSSLV
-445 IATIAATGDIR
+445 
-456 KSVVLPT
+456 
-463 TMGEAK
+463 
-469 AILLSKKEKNK
+469 
-480 APSRKE
+480 

>member
-1 MKTHQR
+1 
-7 FSLQKFL
+7 
-14 TFSSRGED
+14 
-22 PTNEL
+22 
-27 ADGQRER
+27 
-34 ERERERERVNMAGF
+34 MAGF

-97 LGLDVIGGIFMLLAL
+97 LVLDVLGGVLMILAL

-142 LKEKEWI
+142 LKEKEWV

-155 LGTIGIGWTTGG
+155 VGTVGIGWTTGVNTAAAAISDQNG
-167 NIVVKKDGGGEA
+167 KGE
-179 IIVSTW
+179 INVSTW

-199 VCMPSSD
+199 LCMPSTA
-206 KSSGGGGMAPTGSG
+206 SGTGSG
-220 KVGSAIGASND
+220 GMLATAGTGKVGGSN
-231 ASTSSKGRQ
+231 ATSS
-240 SVDVTPGTTP
+240 SSSSTMPDATPGTTP

-268 TKESMNASMMMT
+268 TKESMNASMMTT
-280 PPTKKDKSDK
+280 PPKKDKNDKKDKS
-290 KDRGENTSTSSS
+290 ENASSVS
-302 EFKQQRFKDILA
+302 AEFKQQRFRDMLA

-338 LAFIWALIGLASS
+338 LAFIWALIGLAAS

-382 MVTAIPFGVLCL
+382 MVTAIPFGILCL
-394 GESLPGVG
+394 GESLPGIG
-402 FLFGSNH
+402 FLFGAR
-409 TGGFFRNIFKFLLW
+409 GLGVGFFHNVFTFLVW

-445 IATIAATGDIR
+445 VATIAATGDVR

-469 AILLSKKEKNK
+469 AMLLSKKEKNK
-480 APSRKE
+480 DASRKE

>member
-1 MKTHQR
+1 MVT
-7 FSLQKFL
+7 L
-14 TFSSRGED
+14 
-22 PTNEL
+22 
-27 ADGQRER
+27 
-34 ERERERERVNMAGF
+34 
-48 FAVLITILSSTSIN
+48 FASTSIN

-74 LPKLTFKKDI
+74 LPKLTFKKDV
-84 LKTYFENDTWKLG
+84 LKTYFSNETWKLG
-97 LGLDVIGGIFMLLAL
+97 LGLDVIGGLMMIVAL

-118 VVQPVAAGGVAI
+118 VVQPVSAGGVAI

-142 LKEKEWI
+142 LREKEWI

-167 NIVVKKDGGGEA
+167 NVAIKKDGKGEES
-179 IIVSTW
+179 IVSTW

-199 VCMPSSD
+199 LCAPSSAAG
-206 KSSGGGGMAPTGSG
+206 SNVGSGGVLAPAGSG
-220 KVGSAIGASND
+220 KAGGSNAASN
-231 ASTSSKGRQ
+231 ATPSSTTAMTTTKS
-240 SVDVTPGTTP
+240 DVTPGTTP

-280 PPTKKDKSDK
+280 PPPKKDKSDK
-290 KDRGENTSTSSS
+290 KDKSENANSV
-302 EFKQQRFKDILA
+302 EFKQQRIRDILA

-338 LAFIWALIGLASS
+338 LAFIWALIGLAAS

-394 GESLPGVG
+394 GESLPGIG
-402 FLFGSNH
+402 FLFGSN
-409 TGGFFRNIFKFLLW
+409 GGSEFGFFHNAFKFLVW

-445 IATIAATGDIR
+445 VATIAATGDVR

-469 AILLSKKEKNK
+469 LMLLSKKEKNK
-480 APSRKE
+480 EASRKE

>member
-1 MKTHQR
+1 
-7 FSLQKFL
+7 
-14 TFSSRGED
+14 
-22 PTNEL
+22 
-27 ADGQRER
+27 
-34 ERERERERVNMAGF
+34 MAGF
-48 FAVLITILSSTSIN
+48 FAVLVTILSSTSIN

-97 LGLDVIGGIFMLLAL
+97 LVLDVLGGVLMILAL

-142 LKEKEWI
+142 LKEKEWV

-155 LGTIGIGWTTGG
+155 VGTVGIGWTTGVNTAAAAISEQNG
-167 NIVVKKDGGGEA
+167 KGE
-179 IIVSTW
+179 INVSTW

-199 VCMPSSD
+199 LCMPSTA
-206 KSSGGGGMAPTGSG
+206 SGTGSG
-220 KVGSAIGASND
+220 GMLATAGTGKVGGSNAASSSSSSTMPD
-231 ASTSSKGRQ
+231 A
-240 SVDVTPGTTP
+240 TPGTTP

-268 TKESMNASMMMT
+268 TKESMNASMMTT
-280 PPTKKDKSDK
+280 PPKKDKNDKKDKS
-290 KDRGENTSTSSS
+290 ENASSVS
-302 EFKQQRFKDILA
+302 AEFKQQRFRDMLA

-338 LAFIWALIGLASS
+338 LAFIWALIGLAAS

-382 MVTAIPFGVLCL
+382 MVTAIPFGILCL
-394 GESLPGVG
+394 GESLPGIG
-402 FLFGSNH
+402 FLFGAR
-409 TGGFFRNIFKFLLW
+409 GLGLGFFHNVFTFLVW

-445 IATIAATGDIR
+445 VATIAATGDVR

-469 AILLSKKEKNK
+469 AMLLSKKEKNK
-480 APSRKE
+480 DASRKE

>member
-1 MKTHQR
+1 
-7 FSLQKFL
+7 
-14 TFSSRGED
+14 
-22 PTNEL
+22 
-27 ADGQRER
+27 
-34 ERERERERVNMAGF
+34 MAGF
-48 FAVLITILSSTSIN
+48 FAVLVTILSSTSIN

-97 LGLDVIGGIFMLLAL
+97 LVLDVLGGVLMILAL

-142 LKEKEWI
+142 LKEKEWV

-155 LGTIGIGWTTGG
+155 VGTVGIGWTTGVNTAATAVSEKNG
-167 NIVVKKDGGGEA
+167 NVEIN
-179 IIVSTW
+179 VSTW

-199 VCMPSSD
+199 LCMPSTA
-206 KSSGGGGMAPTGSG
+206 SGTGSG
-220 KVGSAIGASND
+220 GMLATAGTGKVGGSN
-231 ASTSSKGRQ
+231 ATSS
-240 SVDVTPGTTP
+240 SSSSTMPDATPGTTP

-268 TKESMNASMMMT
+268 TKESMNASMMTT
-280 PPTKKDKSDK
+280 PPKKDKNDKKDKS
-290 KDRGENTSTSSS
+290 ENASSVS
-302 EFKQQRFKDILA
+302 AEFKQQRFRDMLA

-338 LAFIWALIGLASS
+338 LAFIWALIGLAAS

-382 MVTAIPFGVLCL
+382 MVTAIPFGILCL
-394 GESLPGVG
+394 GESLPGIG
-402 FLFGSNH
+402 FLFGAR
-409 TGGFFRNIFKFLLW
+409 GLGVGFFHNVFTFLVW

-445 IATIAATGDIR
+445 VATIAATGDIR

-469 AILLSKKEKNK
+469 AMLLSKKEKNK
-480 APSRKE
+480 DASRKE

>member
-1 MKTHQR
+1 MVT
-7 FSLQKFL
+7 L
-14 TFSSRGED
+14 
-22 PTNEL
+22 
-27 ADGQRER
+27 
-34 ERERERERVNMAGF
+34 
-48 FAVLITILSSTSIN
+48 FASTSIN

-74 LPKLTFKKDI
+74 LPKLTLKKDV
-84 LKTYFENDTWKLG
+84 LKTYFSNETWKLG
-97 LGLDVIGGIFMLLAL
+97 LGLDVIGGLMMIVAL

-118 VVQPVAAGGVAI
+118 VVQPVSAGGVAI

-142 LKEKEWI
+142 LREKEWI

-167 NIVVKKDGGGEA
+167 NVAMKKDGKGEES
-179 IIVSTW
+179 IVSTW

-199 VCMPSSD
+199 LCAPSSAAG
-206 KSSGGGGMAPTGSG
+206 SNVGSGGVLAPAGSG
-220 KVGSAIGASND
+220 KAGGSNAASN
-231 ASTSSKGRQ
+231 ATPSTTTTMTTTKS
-240 SVDVTPGTTP
+240 DVTPGTTP

-280 PPTKKDKSDK
+280 TPPKKDKSDK
-290 KDRGENTSTSSS
+290 KDKSENANSV
-302 EFKQQRFKDILA
+302 EFKQQRIRDILA

-338 LAFIWALIGLASS
+338 LAVIWGLIGLAAS

-394 GESLPGVG
+394 GESLPGIG
-402 FLFGSNH
+402 FLFGSN
-409 TGGFFRNIFKFLLW
+409 GGSEFGFFHNAFKFLVW

-445 IATIAATGDIR
+445 VATIAATGDVR

-469 AILLSKKEKNK
+469 LMLLSKKEKNK
-480 APSRKE
+480 EASRKE

>member
-1 MKTHQR
+1 MMI
-7 FSLQKFL
+7 
-14 TFSSRGED
+14 
-22 PTNEL
+22 
-27 ADGQRER
+27 
-34 ERERERERVNMAGF
+34 V
-48 FAVLITILSSTSIN
+48 
-62 IGKALQKKGTKS
+62 
-74 LPKLTFKKDI
+74 
-84 LKTYFENDTWKLG
+84 
-97 LGLDVIGGIFMLLAL
+97 AL

-118 VVQPVAAGGVAI
+118 VVQPVSAGGVAI
-130 LAGFSHVFLDEK
+130 LAGFSHMFLDEK

-167 NIVVKKDGGGEA
+167 NVAIKKDGKGEES
-179 IIVSTW
+179 IVSTW

-199 VCMPSSD
+199 LCAPSSAAG
-206 KSSGGGGMAPTGSG
+206 SNVGSGGVLAPAGSG
-220 KVGSAIGASND
+220 KAGGSNAASN
-231 ASTSSKGRQ
+231 ATPSTTTAMTTTKS
-240 SVDVTPGTTP
+240 DVTPGTTP

-280 PPTKKDKSDK
+280 PPPKKDKNDKKDKS
-290 KDRGENTSTSSS
+290 ENANSV
-302 EFKQQRFKDILA
+302 EFKQQRIRDILA

-338 LAFIWALIGLASS
+338 LAFIWALIGLAAS

-394 GESLPGVG
+394 GESLPGIG
-402 FLFGSNH
+402 FLFGSN
-409 TGGFFRNIFKFLLW
+409 GGSEFGFFHNAFKFLVW

-445 IATIAATGDIR
+445 VATIAATGDVR

-469 AILLSKKEKNK
+469 LMLLSKKEKNK
-480 APSRKE
+480 EASRKE

>member
-1 MKTHQR
+1 MVT
-7 FSLQKFL
+7 L
-14 TFSSRGED
+14 
-22 PTNEL
+22 
-27 ADGQRER
+27 
-34 ERERERERVNMAGF
+34 
-48 FAVLITILSSTSIN
+48 FASTSIN

-74 LPKLTFKKDI
+74 LPKLTVKKDV
-84 LKTYFENDTWKLG
+84 LKTYFSNETWKLG
-97 LGLDVIGGIFMLLAL
+97 LGLDVIGGLMMIVAL

-118 VVQPVAAGGVAI
+118 VVQPVSAGGVAI
-130 LAGFSHVFLDEK
+130 LAGFSHMFLDEK

-167 NIVVKKDGGGEA
+167 NVAIKKDGKGEES
-179 IIVSTW
+179 IVSTW

-199 VCMPSSD
+199 LCAPSSAAG
-206 KSSGGGGMAPTGSG
+206 SNVGSGGVLAPAGSG
-220 KVGSAIGASND
+220 KAGGSNAASN
-231 ASTSSKGRQ
+231 ATPSSTTAMTTTKS
-240 SVDVTPGTTP
+240 DVTPGTTP

-280 PPTKKDKSDK
+280 TPPKKDKSDK
-290 KDRGENTSTSSS
+290 KDKSENANSV
-302 EFKQQRFKDILA
+302 EFKQQRIRDILA

-338 LAFIWALIGLASS
+338 LAFIWALIGLAAS

-394 GESLPGVG
+394 GESLPGIG
-402 FLFGSNH
+402 FLFGSN
-409 TGGFFRNIFKFLLW
+409 GGSEFGFFHNAFKFLVW

-445 IATIAATGDIR
+445 VATIAATGDVR

-469 AILLSKKEKNK
+469 LMLLSKKEKNK
-480 APSRKE
+480 EASRKE

>member
-1 MKTHQR
+1 
-7 FSLQKFL
+7 
-14 TFSSRGED
+14 
-22 PTNEL
+22 
-27 ADGQRER
+27 
-34 ERERERERVNMAGF
+34 MAGF
-48 FAVLITILSSTSIN
+48 FAVLVTILSSTSIN

-97 LGLDVIGGIFMLLAL
+97 LVLDVLGGVLMILAL

-142 LKEKEWI
+142 LKEKEWV

-155 LGTIGIGWTTGG
+155 VGTVGIGWTTGVNTAATAVSEKNG
-167 NIVVKKDGGGEA
+167 NVEIN
-179 IIVSTW
+179 VSTW

-199 VCMPSSD
+199 LCMPSTA
-206 KSSGGGGMAPTGSG
+206 SGTGSG
-220 KVGSAIGASND
+220 GMLAPAGTGKVGGSNAASSSSS
-231 ASTSSKGRQ
+231 STMP
-240 SVDVTPGTTP
+240 DVTPGTTP

-268 TKESMNASMMMT
+268 TKESMNASMMTT
-280 PPTKKDKSDK
+280 PPKKDKNDKKDKS
-290 KDRGENTSTSSS
+290 ENASSVS
-302 EFKQQRFKDILA
+302 AEFKQQRFRDMLA

-338 LAFIWALIGLASS
+338 LAFIWALIGLAAS

-382 MVTAIPFGVLCL
+382 MVTAIPFGILCL
-394 GESLPGVG
+394 GESLPGIG
-402 FLFGSNH
+402 FLFGAR
-409 TGGFFRNIFKFLLW
+409 GLGVGFFHNVFTFLVW

-445 IATIAATGDIR
+445 VATIAATGDIR

-469 AILLSKKEKNK
+469 AMLLSKKEKNK
-480 APSRKE
+480 DASRKE

>member
-1 MKTHQR
+1 MMI
-7 FSLQKFL
+7 
-14 TFSSRGED
+14 
-22 PTNEL
+22 
-27 ADGQRER
+27 
-34 ERERERERVNMAGF
+34 V
-48 FAVLITILSSTSIN
+48 
-62 IGKALQKKGTKS
+62 
-74 LPKLTFKKDI
+74 
-84 LKTYFENDTWKLG
+84 
-97 LGLDVIGGIFMLLAL
+97 AL

-118 VVQPVAAGGVAI
+118 VVQPVSAGGVAI
-130 LAGFSHVFLDEK
+130 LAGFSHMFLDEK

-167 NIVVKKDGGGEA
+167 NVVMKKDGKGEE

-199 VCMPSSD
+199 LCAPSSAG
-206 KSSGGGGMAPTGSG
+206 SNVGSGGLLAPAGSG
-220 KVGSAIGASND
+220 KAGGSNAASK
-231 ASTSSKGRQ
+231 ATPSTTTTMTTTKS
-240 SVDVTPGTTP
+240 DVTPGTTP

-280 PPTKKDKSDK
+280 PPPKKDKNDKKDKS
-290 KDRGENTSTSSS
+290 ENANSV
-302 EFKQQRFKDILA
+302 EFKQQRIRDILA

-338 LAFIWALIGLASS
+338 LAFIWALIGLAAS

-394 GESLPGVG
+394 GESLPGIG
-402 FLFGSNH
+402 FLFGSN
-409 TGGFFRNIFKFLLW
+409 GGSEFGFFHNAFKFLVW

-445 IATIAATGDIR
+445 VATIAATGDVR

-469 AILLSKKEKNK
+469 LMLLSKKEKNK
-480 APSRKE
+480 EASRKE